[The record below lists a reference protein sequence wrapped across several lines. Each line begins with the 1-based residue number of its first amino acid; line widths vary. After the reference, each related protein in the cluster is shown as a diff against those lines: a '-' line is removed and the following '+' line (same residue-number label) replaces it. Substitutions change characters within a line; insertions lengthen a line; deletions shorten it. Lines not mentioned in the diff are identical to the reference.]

1 MSHWL
6 QLIHNR
12 QWVELCHSQD
22 LQHKL
27 LGQCLLH
34 KHNRNQHQYL
44 DQQFQDALR
53 QLQDE
58 FERERGSVAAAA
70 ARQRKEATDVAA
82 AMAAGFNEAEAEA
95 RQEYEA
101 ARWAAGPAAVVLH
114 QCMLCSTFCL

>member
-1 MSHWL
+1 MHVRARIPR
-6 QLIHNR
+6 QL
-12 QWVELCHSQD
+12 LD
-22 LQHKL
+22 LQHA
-27 LGQCLLH
+27 
-34 KHNRNQHQYL
+34 RVAAL